1 MTRMK
6 RMFSK
11 KKKNYK
17 VQFLYNPTLNDKI
30 KKKTEKRD
38 DLNQPEL
45 AC

>member
-30 KKKTEKRD
+30 KKKKQRKETT
-38 DLNQPEL
+38 
-45 AC
+45 